1 MGVRETTTTESL
13 EQATT
18 TEVEFSSI
26 LKSEVT
32 GFSVYRLTPFPE
44 ITCSFFFLRLICFY
58 LQIGLFTELCL
69 WIGLRSVVYWPF
81 EIKKM
86 LISINRYVFYDWDEV
101 WNRVILP
108 PVRVSAHRYHDSRS
122 RLQHPSQLLDQHR
135 KACTGN
141 DLEKCQARSSEHYWF
156 IRLGVAEVKF
166 YKGQRQYIWHVTVP
180 T

>member
-13 EQATT
+13 EQANVTK
-18 TEVEFSSI
+18 VEFSSI

-32 GFSVYRLTPFPE
+32 GFSVYRLTPCPE
-44 ITCSFFFLRLICFY
+44 ITYVHFFPAVDLFLPTNWFVYGTLSLNRLTFRRLLTI
-58 LQIGLFTELCL
+58 
-69 WIGLRSVVYWPF
+69 WNK
-81 EIKKM
+81 KKM

-135 KACTGN
+135 KSCTGN
-141 DLEKCQARSSEHYWF
+141 DLEKC
-156 IRLGVAEVKF
+156 
-166 YKGQRQYIWHVTVP
+166 
-180 T
+180 